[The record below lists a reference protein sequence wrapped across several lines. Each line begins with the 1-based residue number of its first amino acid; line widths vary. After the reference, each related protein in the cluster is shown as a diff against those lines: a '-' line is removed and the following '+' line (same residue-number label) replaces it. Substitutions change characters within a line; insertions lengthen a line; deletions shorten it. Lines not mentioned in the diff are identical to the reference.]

1 MSPFQFFPAPDR
13 GWGLTDAGRSHV
25 SACWGQPLCCPAYL
39 ALSVSCGKHLI
50 QDSGSS
56 LLVVAQAALVR
67 TAPLHLLWPPV
78 PVPRVTTPSPL
89 ASEDTFTHILQQGSS
104 SKPRAPETPEGG
116 EARCSGHG
124 DALAACHF
132 RSGQRH
138 SRGPWSSV
146 HGEPSCRVWAA
157 RPFLPFCSLLTP
169 WPGSQL
175 KGQTDREGRGGERA
189 TATPASSV
197 CTQGVWLWSQL
208 SAAAPGAVPLSAQG
222 AQWHVT

>member
-1 MSPFQFFPAPDR
+1 M
-13 GWGLTDAGRSHV
+13 TDAGRSHV

-39 ALSVSCGKHLI
+39 ALSISCGKHLI

-89 ASEDTFTHILQQGSS
+89 ASEDTFTHILQRGSS

-146 HGEPSCRVWAA
+146 HGEPSCRVWTA

-208 SAAAPGAVPLSAQG
+208 SAAAPGTVPLSAQG
-222 AQWHVT
+222 VQWHVT

>member
-1 MSPFQFFPAPDR
+1 MSPFQFLPAPDR

-89 ASEDTFTHILQQGSS
+89 ASEDTFTHILQRSSS

-197 CTQGVWLWSQL
+197 CTQGVWL
-208 SAAAPGAVPLSAQG
+208 
-222 AQWHVT
+222 